1 MGAAKNEQGGTKWQR
16 YATGCGPAT
25 PLSMSK
31 HHWKNLENFVDH
43 KLLDGKRI
51 MFKYPTLIF
60 AKKRCGPATPLR
72 VAKHR

>member
-1 MGAAKNEQGGTKWQR
+1 MGVD
-16 YATGCGPAT
+16 CGPAT

-60 AKKRCGPATPLR
+60 AKKGVVLPRPSGWPNIAE
-72 VAKHR
+72 KNS